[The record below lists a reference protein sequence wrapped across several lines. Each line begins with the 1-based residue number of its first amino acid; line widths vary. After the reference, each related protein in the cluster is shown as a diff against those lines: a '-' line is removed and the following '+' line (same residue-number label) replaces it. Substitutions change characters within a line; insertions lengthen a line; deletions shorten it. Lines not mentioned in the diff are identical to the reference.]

1 MLNADLVRIAHQ
13 NVRPWIHRTPLIRSS
28 SLSERWGAN
37 IFLKLECWQKTGSFK
52 PRGAFNK
59 LLSLDAQQRAQ
70 GVVGVS
76 GGNHAQGLAYAARA
90 LGISAVICMPET
102 TPKNYLAATRGYGA
116 EIRLF
121 PTIHAA
127 FAAADQIQ
135 REGRV
140 YVHPFDDPLLAAG
153 QGTVGLEILEDLPQ
167 LTHCFVSIGGGGLI
181 AGIGAALKGGTG
193 KTPSPNP
200 LPRSGGEVTKTSATA
215 FGVGTEISRIG
226 GGEGA
231 GKSTTADGVGT
242 DVGILAASSKKPL
255 RLIGVETVGA
265 DVMGQSVAAKQLI
278 ELPAITSIARTL
290 GAPRACQMTFDSV
303 RTWIDELIVVPD
315 ADCVRE
321 LFYLLERA
329 KILVEPAAACCL
341 AAAHQQRAQFRPDDN
356 VVILLCGGNVAAT
369 DLCRWLHEFG

>member
-1 MLNADLVRIAHQ
+1 MLNADMVREARDNI
-13 NVRPWIHRTPLIRSS
+13 RPWVHRTPLIRSS
-28 SLSERWGAN
+28 SLSERWGASV
-37 IFLKLECWQKTGSFK
+37 FLKLECWQKTGSFK

-59 LLSLDAQQRAQ
+59 LLSLDARQRAR

-90 LGISAVICMPET
+90 LGISAVICMPES
-102 TPKNYLAATRGYGA
+102 TPENYLAATRGYGA

-127 FAAADQIQ
+127 FAATEQIQ
-135 REGRV
+135 YEGRV

-153 QGTVGLEILEDLPQ
+153 QGTVGLEILEDVPDV
-167 LTHCFVSIGGGGLI
+167 THCYVSIGGGGLI
-181 AGIGAALKGGTG
+181 AGIGAALK
-193 KTPSPNP
+193 N
-200 LPRSGGEVTKTSATA
+200 RSFEDDPAHKV
-215 FGVGTEISRIG
+215 
-226 GGEGA
+226 
-231 GKSTTADGVGT
+231 
-242 DVGILAASSKKPL
+242 P
-255 RLIGVETVGA
+255 RLIGVETIGA
-265 DVMGQSVAAKQLI
+265 DVMAQSVAANRMI

-290 GAPRACQMTFDSV
+290 GAPRACQMTFDLV
-303 RTWIDELIVVPD
+303 RRWVDELVVVPD

-321 LFYLLERA
+321 LFHLLERA

-341 AAAHQQRAQFRPDDN
+341 AAAHQQHEQFHPDDN